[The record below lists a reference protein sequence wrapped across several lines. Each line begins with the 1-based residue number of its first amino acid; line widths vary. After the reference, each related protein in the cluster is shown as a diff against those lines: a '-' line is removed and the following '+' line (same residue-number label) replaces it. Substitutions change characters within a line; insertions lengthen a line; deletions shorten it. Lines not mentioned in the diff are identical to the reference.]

1 METVFCVIKSDE
13 CFEFVRA
20 KFFYRKDAEFFA
32 KMLGGDY
39 RVVEM

>member
-1 METVFCVIKSDE
+1 METVFCVVKSDE

-20 KFFYRKDAEFFA
+20 KFFYRKDAVLFA
-32 KMLGGDY
+32 SMLGGEY